1 MEEVMNRQIRNAIT
15 SMVVTAFA
23 GLGLMAFGQNPGSP
37 QQTCPVQ
44 TVQPVQQPVVIQQPV
59 EQNCTVKQVV
69 EEFVQQPTAVVQQP
83 VTCAQG
89 ATCCTDL
96 CVLVKDI
103 ESNAD
108 RVRKYFRRSLR
119 CLECADDSYYESVK
133 EFERA
138 TDRLKKEYRRD
149 CDSCDIQGEVQE
161 VLSLANCISRYMDP
175 CSLCPEVTES
185 WTALQADLQQLAGQF
200 CTTACFQ
207 QPIRLACPVPACV
220 QPTCAQPVQFV
231 QPTCPQPAPVVQ
243 PVCPAPVA
251 QPVCPTPGNVI
262 YK

>member
-15 SMVVTAFA
+15 SLVVTAFA
-23 GLGLMAFGQNPGSP
+23 GLGLMAFGQDPGSP

-69 EEFVQQPTAVVQQP
+69 EEFVAPQPTACVQQP
-83 VTCAQG
+83 VACGQG
-89 ATCCTDL
+89 VACVDL
-96 CVLVKDI
+96 CDLVKDI

-108 RVRKYFRRSLR
+108 DLRKYFRRSVR
-119 CLECADDSYYESVK
+119 CLDCVDDSYYESVK

-138 TDRLKKEYRRD
+138 TDRLKKYYRRD
-149 CDSCDIQGEVQE
+149 CDSCDIQGDVQE
-161 VLSLANCISRYMDP
+161 VLALANCISAYMDP
-175 CSLCPEVTES
+175 CSLCPEVTEA
-185 WTALQADLQQLAGQF
+185 WTALQGDLQQLAGQF
-200 CTTACFQ
+200 CTTASFQ
-207 QPIRLACPVPACV
+207 QPISLACPVPACVQPVQFV

-231 QPTCPQPAPVVQ
+231 QPTCPQPAPVVVE
-243 PVCPAPVA
+243 PPCPAPG
-251 QPVCPTPGNVI
+251 PVI

>member
-15 SMVVTAFA
+15 SLVVTAFA
-23 GLGLMAFGQNPGSP
+23 GLGLMAFGQDPGSP

-69 EEFVQQPTAVVQQP
+69 EEFVAQQPTACVQQP
-83 VTCAQG
+83 TA
-89 ATCCTDL
+89 CTGTACVDL
-96 CVLVKDI
+96 CDLVKDI

-108 RVRKYFRRSLR
+108 DLRKYFRRSVR
-119 CLECADDSYYESVK
+119 CLDCVDDSYYESVK

-138 TDRLKKEYRRD
+138 TDRLKKYYRRD
-149 CDSCDIQGEVQE
+149 CDSCDIQGDVQE
-161 VLSLANCISRYMDP
+161 VLALANCISRYMDP
-175 CSLCPEVTES
+175 CNLCPEVTEA

-200 CTTACFQ
+200 CTAASFQ
-207 QPIRLACPVPACV
+207 QPISLACPVPACV
-220 QPTCAQPVQFV
+220 QPTCVQPVQFV
-231 QPTCPQPAPVVQ
+231 QPTCAQPVQPTCTQPAPVVVE
-243 PVCPAPVA
+243 PTCPAPG
-251 QPVCPTPGNVI
+251 PVI

>member
-15 SMVVTAFA
+15 SLVVTAFA

-44 TVQPVQQPVVIQQPV
+44 TVQTVQQPVVIQQPV

-83 VTCAQG
+83 VACAQG

-96 CVLVKDI
+96 CELLKDI
-103 ESNAD
+103 ERDGD
-108 RVRKYFRRSLR
+108 RIRKYFRRSVR
-119 CLECADDSYYESVK
+119 CLDCVDDSYYESVK

-138 TDRLKKEYRRD
+138 TDRLWKEFKHD
-149 CDSCDIQGEVQE
+149 CNSCDIQGEVQE
-161 VLSLANCISRYMDP
+161 VLALANCISRYMDP
-175 CSLCPEVTES
+175 CNLCPEVTEA
-185 WTALQADLQQLAGQF
+185 WTALQGDLQQLAGQF

-207 QPIRLACPVPACV
+207 QPISLACPVPACV

-231 QPTCPQPAPVVQ
+231 QPTCTQPAPVVVE
-243 PVCPAPVA
+243 PTCPAPG
-251 QPVCPTPGNVI
+251 PVI